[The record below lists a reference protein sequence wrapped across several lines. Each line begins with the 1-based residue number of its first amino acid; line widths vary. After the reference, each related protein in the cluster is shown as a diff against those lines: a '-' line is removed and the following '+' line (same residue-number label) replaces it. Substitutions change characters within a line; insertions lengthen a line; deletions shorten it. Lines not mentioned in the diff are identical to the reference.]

1 MNFCSCSLHGASVTL
16 FIEIKFYLP
25 LEVVWL
31 QLFKQPSFL
40 KDSKMFILFF
50 FFETLNNGKSEH

>member
-1 MNFCSCSLHGASVTL
+1 MKFCSCSLHGASVTL

-25 LEVVWL
+25 LEAVWL

-40 KDSKMFILFF
+40 KDSKMFMLVF
-50 FFETLNNGKSEH
+50 LKP